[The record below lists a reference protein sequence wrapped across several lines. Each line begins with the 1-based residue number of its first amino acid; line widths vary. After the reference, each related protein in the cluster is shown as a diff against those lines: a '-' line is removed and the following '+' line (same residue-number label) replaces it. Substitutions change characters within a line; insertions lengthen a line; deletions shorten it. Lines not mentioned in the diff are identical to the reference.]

1 MMPHYNTD
9 FARSHAPERSAKL
22 HVKGVQ
28 VSVMVQ
34 YVKPTAQVYFLVKP
48 WMGGLGRML
57 SLQGSDITRA
67 YKKSFRS
74 LLAGV
79 MQNAI
84 STLLKWTLEGNHI
97 KEQ

>member
-1 MMPHYNTD
+1 M
-9 FARSHAPERSAKL
+9 
-22 HVKGVQ
+22 

-84 STLLKWTLEGNHI
+84 STLLKWTLFTHSMKHHHHFPEVEHAYALC
-97 KEQ
+97 ETAFPLH